1 MRVRSLNSKLICLFL
16 IVAMIPMTA
25 ISVISYTNSQ
35 TSLEKR
41 AFDQLQTLADDR
53 DISIKQYT
61 KARTGQLNTLAQDPV
76 IIQGTKFLTNKGD
89 LNSMGTDQFAKSNP
103 DFVPMLEGFTVATG
117 GNEGG
122 FHNFK
127 IISNAGKILYSDKR
141 PEIGTDYSENPVF
154 VKGASKSYT
163 ELTQIDTKR
172 TTITAMP
179 IMDEYGK
186 YGILE
191 AESAS
196 NELDAVLLNRQGLG
210 ETGETYLVGL
220 NHRTMLTP
228 SRFHEGYEFKQK
240 ADTLPT
246 KECADNGK
254 SIPPSLYP
262 DYRNVPIYGVSHC
275 EPELGYVLIA
285 EYDVAEVVAPVVA
298 LQNMYIITGSIIAA
312 VVGTFAFFMSR
323 SISKPIKSAA
333 NIAKKISE
341 GSLSVTVQ
349 ESKSKDEI
357 GILIN
362 SEKQMVENLR
372 KVISEV
378 HGASESVSS
387 NAQQMSAS
395 GQELNSAVQ
404 QIATTVDQVSR
415 GSQTQAQRIEK
426 SKQSIDQLTGTITD
440 LSQSARE
447 SLEIT
452 DDVRSISERG
462 AISAKEAGEHMNKII
477 QTTNES
483 AQKVR
488 ELAEKTNEI
497 TAVLDVIR
505 QIADQTNLLAL
516 NAAIEAA
523 RAGEAGRGF
532 AVVADEVRRLAEN
545 SAKSS
550 EEIDKKL
557 KEIQENAHIVVG
569 DIEASSNE
577 VNQGKLVIDSSLKS
591 LDDIATN
598 IKNVSKSVKALSESV
613 QDQLV
618 KIKAVSEDATEISA
632 VSEENAAATEEAS
645 AAVEQQT
652 AQTQEISTAATQMA
666 ELAEHLAQTISK
678 FKLDDTASQTHT
690 DQKHP
695 VKNTLIA
702 KLLGK

>member
-1 MRVRSLNSKLICLFL
+1 MV
-16 IVAMIPMTA
+16 PMAT

-35 TSLEKR
+35 ASLEKR
-41 AFDQLQTLADDR
+41 AFDQLHTLANDR
-53 DISIKQYT
+53 SISIKQYT
-61 KARTGQLNTLAQDPV
+61 EARTGQLNTLAQDPV
-76 IIQGTKFLTNKGD
+76 VVQGTKFLTEKGD
-89 LNSMGTDQFAKSNP
+89 LNIVGTDQFAKHNP
-103 DFVPMLEGFTVATG
+103 DFDDMLTGITMATG
-117 GNEGG
+117 GNEKG

-127 IISNAGKILYSDKR
+127 IISNEGKILYSDKHS
-141 PEIGTDYSENPVF
+141 EIGTDYSENSLF
-154 VKGASKSYT
+154 IKGVSKSYT
-163 ELTQIDTKR
+163 QLAQIDAKR
-172 TTITAMP
+172 ITITAMP
-179 IMDEYGK
+179 IMDSFGK
-186 YGILE
+186 YGVLE
-191 AESAS
+191 AESPS
-196 NELDAVLLNRQGLG
+196 DDLDVVLLNRQGLG

-220 NHRTMLTP
+220 DQRTMLTP
-228 SRFHEGYEFKQK
+228 SRFNEGYEFHQK

-254 SIPPSLYP
+254 SITPSIYP
-262 DYRNVPIYGVSHC
+262 DYRNVPIFGVSHC

-285 EYDVAEVVAPVVA
+285 EYDVAEIVAPIVA
-298 LQNMYIITGSIIAA
+298 LQNMYIITGAIIAG

-323 SISKPIKSAA
+323 SISKPIRSAA

-341 GSLSVTVQ
+341 GNLSVIVQ

-357 GILIN
+357 GILVN

-378 HGASESVSS
+378 QGASESVSS

-395 GQELNSAVQ
+395 GAELNSAVQ
-404 QIATTVDQVSR
+404 QIATTVDQISR

-426 SKQSIDQLTGTITD
+426 SKQSVDQLADTIAN
-440 LSQSARE
+440 LSQSAQE
-447 SLEIT
+447 SVEIT
-452 DDVRSISERG
+452 NDVGTVSEKG

-477 QTTNES
+477 QVTNKS

-557 KEIQENAHIVVG
+557 KEIQENAQIVVG

-591 LDDIATN
+591 LDEIAAN
-598 IKNVSKSVKALSESV
+598 IRNVSKSVTLLSESA
-613 QDQLV
+613 QAQLV
-618 KIKAVSEDATEISA
+618 KVKAVSEDATEISA

-645 AAVEQQT
+645 AAVEEQT

-666 ELAEHLAQTISK
+666 ELAEQLTRTISQ
-678 FKLDDTASQTHT
+678 FKLDGDTNQIQTAET
-690 DQKHP
+690 KEP
-695 VKNTLIA
+695 AKINLIA
-702 KLLGK
+702 KLLKR

>member
-1 MRVRSLNSKLICLFL
+1 
-16 IVAMIPMTA
+16 MIPMAA
-25 ISVISYTNSQ
+25 ISIISFNASQNSLQERAYSQLLTLANDRATSIEQLNDFRIQQLEQAAQ
-35 TSLEKR
+35 TPEIINQLKQISEKNGSDKQVSNESHLE
-41 AFDQLQTLADDR
+41 QTLN
-53 DISIKQYT
+53 SIQ
-61 KARTGQLNTLAQDPV
+61 
-76 IIQGTKFLTNKGD
+76 
-89 LNSMGTDQFAKSNP
+89 KS
-103 DFVPMLEGFTVATG
+103 TG
-117 GNEGG
+117 GENGYQ
-122 FHNFK
+122 NFK
-127 IISNAGKILYSDKR
+127 IVSINGDVLYAQDNSLV
-141 PEIGTDYSENPVF
+141 GTDYSN
-154 VKGASKSYT
+154 VKIFQKGLEKSYR
-163 ELTQIDTKR
+163 EYVMDDGKR
-172 TTITAMP
+172 TAVAAVP
-179 IMDEYGK
+179 IYDHQTNAKLGVLIAQT
-186 YGILE
+186 GVP
-191 AESAS
+191 A
-196 NELDAVLLNRQGLG
+196 LDKVLLDREGLG
-210 ETGETYLVGL
+210 ETGETYLVSFD
-220 NHRTMLTP
+220 RVMISP
-228 SRFHEGYEFKQK
+228 SRFNEGYEFHQK
-240 ADTLPT
+240 ADTLPV
-246 KECADNGK
+246 KECIENGK
-254 SIPPSLYP
+254 GISASIYP
-262 DYRNVPIYGVSHC
+262 DYRGVPIFGASKC
-275 EPELGYVLIA
+275 EPDLGFVVIA
-285 EYDVAEVVAPVVA
+285 EFDVAEIVAPVIA
-298 LQNMYIITGSIIAA
+298 LQNMYIITGGIIAA

-323 SISKPIKSAA
+323 SISMPIRSAA

-341 GSLSVTVQ
+341 GNLSIIVK

-378 HGASESVSS
+378 QGASESVSS

-404 QIATTVDQVSR
+404 QIATTVDQISR

-426 SKQSIDQLTGTITD
+426 SKESVDQLADTMTN
-440 LSQSARE
+440 LSQNAQE

-452 DDVRSISERG
+452 DDVGSISEKG
-462 AISAKEAGEHMNKII
+462 AISAKEAGERMNKII
-477 QTTNES
+477 LVTNES

-545 SAKSS
+545 SARSS

-557 KEIQENAHIVVG
+557 KEIQENAQIVVG
-569 DIEASSNE
+569 DIETSSNE

-591 LDDIATN
+591 LDDIAVN
-598 IKNVSKSVKALSESV
+598 IKNVSKSVKILSESA
-613 QDQLV
+613 QAQLV

-666 ELAEHLAQTISK
+666 ELAEQLTQTISK
-678 FKLDDTASQTHT
+678 FKLDGDAGNQVHAN
-690 DQKHP
+690 QERP
-695 VKNTLIA
+695 IKNTLVA
-702 KLLGK
+702 RLLRK